1 MKILANELHCI
12 KFSDPSHGWLSVKRR
27 LIGGTDVSPWSFQRG
42 QTVYLEEGSDSQ
54 NWIRDM
60 ESIGYI
66 VFVDHRH
73 TNKSS
78 PIRSYDQFTRSLQ
91 DTLHVVAPYNPR
103 NAVAL

>member
-1 MKILANELHCI
+1 MFILANELHCI

-27 LIGGTDVSPWSFQRG
+27 LIGGTDISPYSYQRG
-42 QTVYLEEGSDSQ
+42 QTVYLEEDSDLQ

-66 VFVDHRH
+66 VFIDHRI

-78 PIRSYDQFTRSLQ
+78 QIRSYDPFSRIIAESLC
-91 DTLHVVAPYNPR
+91 VVAPYNIR